1 MNRIKQLRIEKHL
14 TQLDISRLLKVSQ
27 SAISQ
32 WENGE
37 TSPRTKTMLKL
48 SKILGCTPNDL
59 LQDNIADS

>member
-1 MNRIKQLRIEKHL
+1 MNKIKQLRIEKHL
-14 TQLDISRLLKVSQ
+14 TQLDVSRLLKVSQ

-59 LQDNIADS
+59 LQANIADS